1 MKRFFSNLA
10 RSIGGALKP
19 YKAMPLLNRN
29 WEVYGKFSTAIPL
42 FLTLLVPHLAMSQ
55 QAVFQMNFDEH
66 HFEEKII
73 SREEAVYMVDL
84 QQSQLVE
91 GLSGKALD
99 LSANASLR
107 RPLKLDKSGFP
118 TLSEHA
124 SFGVQTWVKT
134 LPNAKMGT
142 VVMGNKKA
150 DDLSAKGWQIYTR
163 ENGAWALNVS
173 DGKSSFDYRPSAER
187 QRINDGDWH
196 QIAFGIDREK
206 EELWIY
212 FDGKNVA
219 IYNTAGLKGLESEL
233 ATVLGGSDE
242 KWEYG
247 SYGQW
252 NAFNGFLDD
261 IRVWDVALRPQEVK
275 DQFAGYFP
283 DRVPK
288 DIRFDPKHLKVLI
301 WNIWHGG
308 HRYGKEVGVQRVVE
322 TIKSTNA
329 DIIGLI
335 ETYGSGEIIADSL
348 GYYFYLI
355 STNLSI
361 MSRYPITETIT
372 AFRPFNFGGAKLRVG
387 PGKELVFFDTWLH
400 YLPDYGKNIVEGKMN
415 PKALIRDEADT
426 RHGEIKD
433 ILSGISP
440 YLEKSEDCPIIM
452 VGDFNS
458 GSHLDWI
465 KETRDIHYG
474 KTVEWPVSKEME
486 KAGFADSYRQLH
498 LNPLLDPGFTWT
510 PRAATSSDKYGLRD
524 RIDYIYYKG
533 RDLKPIESKVINY
546 HPIMFPSDHAGVF
559 SVFQLN

>member
-1 MKRFFSNLA
+1 MKQFFYKLA
-10 RSIGGALKP
+10 HGTKRALNKSTL
-19 YKAMPLLNRN
+19 MPLLNGSF
-29 WEVYGKFSTAIPL
+29 EVFGKSSTFIPIL
-42 FLTLLVPHLAMSQ
+42 IAFLVSHLAMCQ
-55 QAVFQMNFDEH
+55 QVVFQMNFDEH
-66 HFEEKII
+66 DFEEKII
-73 SREEAVYMVDL
+73 SRDDAMYMVDL
-84 QQSQLVE
+84 QQSQFVE

-118 TLSEHA
+118 TLSEKA
-124 SFGVQTWVKT
+124 SFGVQIWVKT

-142 VVMGNKKA
+142 VIMGNKKA
-150 DDLSAKGWQIYTR
+150 GDLSAKGWQIYSQ

-173 DGKSSFDYRPSAER
+173 DGKSSYDYRPTAER
-187 QRINDGDWH
+187 QGINDGDWH

-206 EELWIY
+206 KELWIY

-219 IYNTAGLKGLESEL
+219 IYNIPGLKELESEM
-233 ATVLGGSDE
+233 ATVIGGTDE

-261 IRVWDVALRPQEVK
+261 IKVWETELDPQEVK
-275 DQFAGYFP
+275 DQYAQYFP
-283 DRVPK
+283 NKVQE
-288 DIRFDPKHLKVLI
+288 DISFNPKHLKVLT

-329 DIIGLI
+329 DIIGLV

-355 STNLSI
+355 SSNLSI

-372 AFRPFNFGGAKLRVG
+372 AFRPFNFGGAKLGIG

-400 YLPDYGKNIVEGKMN
+400 YLPDYGKNIVENKMN

-433 ILSGISP
+433 ILSEISS
-440 YLEKSEDCPIIM
+440 YLRKSDDSPIIM
-452 VGDFNS
+452 VGDFNI
-458 GSHLDWI
+458 GSHLDWT
-465 KETRDIHYG
+465 KETKDIHYG
-474 KTVEWPVSKEME
+474 KVVEWPVSKEME
-486 KAGFADSYRQLH
+486 EAGFADSYRQLH

-533 RDLKPIESKVINY
+533 RDLNPIESKVINY
-546 HPIMFPSDHAGVF
+546 HPIMFPSDHAGVLT
-559 SVFQLN
+559 VFQLN

>member
-1 MKRFFSNLA
+1 MKRFFYKLA
-10 RSIGGALKP
+10 HGTGRALNK
-19 YKAMPLLNRN
+19 YKLMPLLNGPF
-29 WEVYGKFSTAIPL
+29 EVFGKSSTSISL
-42 FLTLLVPHLAMSQ
+42 LITLLVSHLAMSQ
-55 QAVFQMNFDEH
+55 QVVFQMNFDEH
-66 HFEEKII
+66 NFEEKII
-73 SREEAVYMVDL
+73 SRDDAVYMVDL
-84 QQSQLVE
+84 QQSQFAE

-107 RPLKLDKSGFP
+107 RPLKLYKSGIP
-118 TLSEHA
+118 ILSEHA
-124 SFGVQTWVKT
+124 SFGVQIWVKT

-142 VVMGNKKA
+142 VIMGNKKA
-150 DDLSAKGWQIYTR
+150 DDLSAKGWQIYTQ

-173 DGKSSFDYRPSAER
+173 DGKSSYDYRPTVER
-187 QRINDGDWH
+187 QGINDGDWH
-196 QIAFGIDREK
+196 QIAFGVDREK
-206 EELWIY
+206 KELWIY

-219 IYNTAGLKGLESEL
+219 IYKIPGLKGLESEL
-233 ATVLGGSDE
+233 ATVIGGSDE

-261 IRVWDVALRPQEVK
+261 IKVWDTAIRPQQVK
-275 DQFAGYFP
+275 DQYTQYFP
-283 DRVPK
+283 NKVLA
-288 DIRFDPKHLKVLI
+288 DISFNPKHLKVFT

-308 HRYGKEVGVQRVVE
+308 NRYGKEVGVQRVVE
-322 TIKSTNA
+322 TIKATNA

-335 ETYGSGEIIADSL
+335 ETYGSGEVIADSL

-355 STNLSI
+355 SSNLSI

-400 YLPDYGKNIVEGKMN
+400 YLPDYGKNIVEDKMN
-415 PKALIRDEADT
+415 PKALIKDEADT

-433 ILSGISP
+433 ILSEISS
-440 YLEKSEDCPIIM
+440 YVKKSDDSPIIM

-458 GSHLDWI
+458 GSHLDWT
-465 KETRDIHYG
+465 KETKDIHYG
-474 KTVEWPVSKEME
+474 KEVEWPVSKEME
-486 KAGFADSYRQLH
+486 KAGFTDSYRQLH

-533 RDLKPIESKVINY
+533 QGLNPIESKVINY
-546 HPIMFPSDHAGVF
+546 HPIMFPSDHAGVLT
-559 SVFQLN
+559 VFQMH